1 MVVREIAARDAK
13 SLSPDADLASA
24 AKIMWD
30 CDCGAVPVVNED
42 RRVIGMVTDR
52 DICIAAATRAA
63 VPSTIQVKDV
73 MSREV
78 ASCKADDDVRN
89 ALKIMKERRI
99 RRLPVLDSEGRLSG
113 MLSINDLV
121 MRTETRAGAA
131 VPGELFLDT
140 LKAIS
145 AHTHEPVSA

>member
-1 MVVREIAARDAK
+1 
-13 SLSPDADLASA
+13 
-24 AKIMWD
+24 
-30 CDCGAVPVVNED
+30 
-42 RRVIGMVTDR
+42 MVTDR

-63 VPSTIQVKDV
+63 VPSSIQVRDV

-89 ALKIMKERRI
+89 ALKTMKERRI
-99 RRLPVLDSEGRLSG
+99 RRLPVLDSDGRLSG

-121 MRTETRAGAA
+121 MRADTRAGAA